1 MIYEND
7 KQITV
12 VLGEGDIALGVSLGD
27 GIPYGISI
35 QQLNGKHEIGSD
47 LGTDDIKDGVKQI
60 NIIFANKGGVESLV
74 RALERFAKS
83 VNDKRAEEGEV
94 NCLLDKT
101 LEELDVTVRSYNCLK
116 RAGINSVGDLVK
128 MSEDDLCHIRNMG
141 RRCVEEIVKKLKG
154 LGLELRREETE
165 DESKTTPKV

>member
-1 MIYEND
+1 MAINMMCRNSKCVHYWEDNC
-7 KQITV
+7 IRNINEERIV
-12 VLGEGDIALGVSLGD
+12 ISELGVCHTFERGESPLYKGQELMD
-27 GIPYGISI
+27 SE
-35 QQLNGKHEIGSD
+35 QLN
-47 LGTDDIKDGVKQI
+47 
-60 NIIFANKGGVESLV
+60 
-74 RALERFAKS
+74 
-83 VNDKRAEEGEV
+83 
-94 NCLLDKT
+94 KT